1 MHNLY
6 AAQVTV
12 WIMYVDAYRV
22 IGCVQH
28 LLYIYI
34 FFFFSL
40 CAFQLKPH
48 STTDEPRPKRLVRGT
63 CLHPWLGQLGVYT
76 ESPGG
81 ADLYARMQHVP
92 NQINNNKFVS
102 FFSFFLFTFFF
113 PSPPFFFFSL
123 LFICLF
129 VSFFTRCTP
138 SSSKDMVDMC
148 LCERE
153 RPPRASEN
161 MSPVVAY
168 TTGGKKPEGGNRKYS
183 LGIFGV
189 PACLLLLVCTIGDRT
204 SLCVC
209 VSVCVFVIC
218 VYRVYWSPTSQTL
231 DSYGFWKGGMRR
243 DTRGLWW
250 QSVRTPWCLRHP
262 IWKKKRKKNVFFFFF
277 LFLFLAVKCM
287 CVWLPGA
294 PVMSFGYSRFPAWG
308 REQQQQQ
315 QQQENR
321 RARGEKKERRESE

>member
-113 PSPPFFFFSL
+113 PSPPFFFPYYLFVCLFRFSL
-123 LFICLF
+123 AVRHRPRKIWWIC
-129 VSFFTRCTP
+129 VCA
-138 SSSKDMVDMC
+138 
-148 LCERE
+148 RE
-153 RPPRASEN
+153 RDPP
-161 MSPVVAY
+161 
-168 TTGGKKPEGGNRKYS
+168 
-183 LGIFGV
+183 
-189 PACLLLLVCTIGDRT
+189 
-204 SLCVC
+204 
-209 VSVCVFVIC
+209 
-218 VYRVYWSPTSQTL
+218 
-231 DSYGFWKGGMRR
+231 
-243 DTRGLWW
+243 
-250 QSVRTPWCLRHP
+250 
-262 IWKKKRKKNVFFFFF
+262 
-277 LFLFLAVKCM
+277 
-287 CVWLPGA
+287 
-294 PVMSFGYSRFPAWG
+294 
-308 REQQQQQ
+308 
-315 QQQENR
+315 
-321 RARGEKKERRESE
+321 ERLKTCPQW